1 MKPIEYDIRALYQA
15 DKASAQSFSAER
27 LILAKRELIT
37 LKTILGEMG
46 RELPTR
52 GLFLD
57 LGCGDRFLASA
68 VQSQGL
74 QYIGLDADTLNFET
88 DTLPFDDASID
99 LAVSLAVIEHLRDP
113 SRFLAE
119 IRRCLKPGG
128 AIYLSTPNF
137 QYDFRNFYNDPT
149 HRQPYTPTS
158 LEALLNLFGYED
170 VATFPGLRCKSPRWY
185 RGKSRFWRAY
195 HLLPF
200 RGDTRWAPEFLKGHA
215 RSIFGLG
222 FKAT

>member
-1 MKPIEYDIRALYQA
+1 
-15 DKASAQSFSAER
+15 
-27 LILAKRELIT
+27 
-37 LKTILGEMG
+37 MG

-57 LGCGDRFLASA
+57 LGCGDRFLAPA
-68 VQSQGL
+68 LQSHGL

-119 IRRCLKPGG
+119 IRRCLRPGG

-149 HRQPYTPTS
+149 PT
-158 LEALLNLFGYED
+158 AIH
-170 VATFPGLRCKSPRWY
+170 A
-185 RGKSRFWRAY
+185 
-195 HLLPF
+195 HL
-200 RGDTRWAPEFLKGHA
+200 A
-215 RSIFGLG
+215 
-222 FKAT
+222 